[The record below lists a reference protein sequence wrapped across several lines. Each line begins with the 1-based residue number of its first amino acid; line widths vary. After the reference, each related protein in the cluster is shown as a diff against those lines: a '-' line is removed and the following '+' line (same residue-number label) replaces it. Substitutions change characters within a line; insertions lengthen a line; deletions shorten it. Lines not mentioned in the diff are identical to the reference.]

1 MMNSITEILE
11 LLKNQKVSIEEAE
24 KLIKA
29 NLIEEVG
36 DLAKLDINRHV
47 RTGIPEVIYAKN
59 KEKNILIN
67 IVKSF
72 IEKKQ
77 FAVISRYN
85 EEQKQYLIEN
95 FSGKNDLEMEIN
107 DLAKI
112 MVIKNKA
119 FLFPEKNGIIG
130 IITAGT
136 SDIPIAE
143 EAKIIAKIMGCKV
156 LTSYDIGIAGIHR
169 LFKPLGTMI
178 KEGVHII
185 VACAGMEGT
194 LPGLVSALVDV
205 PVIGVP
211 VSSGYGLGADGK
223 GALITMLQS
232 CSPGLLVVNIDNG
245 FGAGASAALIANKIG
260 K

>member
-169 LFKPLGTMI
+169 LFKPLGTM
-178 KEGVHII
+178 
-185 VACAGMEGT
+185 
-194 LPGLVSALVDV
+194 
-205 PVIGVP
+205 
-211 VSSGYGLGADGK
+211 
-223 GALITMLQS
+223 
-232 CSPGLLVVNIDNG
+232 
-245 FGAGASAALIANKIG
+245 
-260 K
+260 